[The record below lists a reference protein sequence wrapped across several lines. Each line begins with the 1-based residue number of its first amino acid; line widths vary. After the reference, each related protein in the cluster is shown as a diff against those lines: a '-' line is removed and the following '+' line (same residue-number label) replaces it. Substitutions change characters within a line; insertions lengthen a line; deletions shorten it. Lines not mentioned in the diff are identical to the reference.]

1 MAEQEI
7 DMMAYMGMKKVVLDN
22 EDGGSDNDI
31 VQNNLASGV
40 TYALSTNEFSNRDIT
55 YRDRTGALQ
64 YIEPGDPRYDKAQ
77 KELKP
82 ALKSELALRQ
92 ENHVKG
98 LAEEGKDQSMKAY
111 SDPLP
116 QTDPETYDPY
126 GESLTNLGVDE
137 QRAFERGD
145 ARSQQD
151 YLNKQLEEPLR
162 EMKAAGEALQESV
175 DAQKRFESGETDVK
189 TLQDRLLLGQRQ
201 GALRRK
207 ERELQQIRSG
217 LLVEEYTEDPS
228 RAKQTIGG
236 YLSELTEKR
245 IPKLEKEVSILEATL
260 KDPSM
265 SRAPKNR
272 DVVFSRNMDWS
283 TAGKEELRSPRDKLQ
298 EQLQKKKDELFYA
311 RIDANKYGGQ
321 IGSLP
326 ETVPLEDY
334 EKEEISKLGPYE
346 MRESKVDIDEAR
358 YASQYAPNIEGDPN
372 GLPIQNWWETQEPLS
387 PSDLPQWMDGTAP
400 DPELD
405 ALKGQYGESNVDYAD
420 LPRDYSL
427 PTASDLNQAGDL
439 SPGQTKDDELLKNS
453 LTPSTTGLDTSKQD
467 AAASTTDTG
476 RPSVRTRF

>member
-40 TYALSTNEFSNRDIT
+40 TYALSASEFSNRDIT
-55 YRDRTGALQ
+55 YRDRNGALQ

-77 KELKP
+77 KELTP
-82 ALKSELALRQ
+82 ALKSELAMRQ
-92 ENHVKG
+92 DRHVEG
-98 LAEEGKDQSMKAY
+98 LYKEGKDQSMKAY

-162 EMKAAGEALQESV
+162 EMKDADEALQESV
-175 DAQKRFESGETDVK
+175 DAQKRFEAGETDVK

-236 YLSELTEKR
+236 YLSELTEER
-245 IPKLEKEVSILEATL
+245 IPKLEKEAAILEETL
-260 KDPSM
+260 KEPSIYM
-265 SRAPKNR
+265 PEQAAASGTLPGTRASREAERRRRR
-272 DVVFSRNMDWS
+272 DD
-283 TAGKEELRSPRDKLQ
+283 LQ
-298 EQLQKKKDELFYA
+298 EQLQKKKDELFGA

-358 YASQYAPNIEGDPN
+358 YASQYAPNIEGDPFAG
-372 GLPIQNWWETQEPLS
+372 GLPIQSGDREITGPRYLEDEETGLPDYTFTKPLTDEEHRRIY
-387 PSDLPQWMDGTAP
+387 PEAYQDTQISD
-400 DPELD
+400 E
-405 ALKGQYGESNVDYAD
+405 
-420 LPRDYSL
+420 
-427 PTASDLNQAGDL
+427 
-439 SPGQTKDDELLKNS
+439 DDETLKQN
-453 LTPSTTGLDTSKQD
+453 LGPSTTGLDTGKRD

-476 RPSVRTRF
+476 KPSVLRSTRGY

>member
-7 DMMAYMGMKKVVLDN
+7 DMMAYMGMKKVVVDN

-40 TYALSTNEFSNRDIT
+40 TYALSASEFSNRDIT
-55 YRDRTGALQ
+55 YRDRNGALQ

-82 ALKSELALRQ
+82 ALRSELAYRQ
-92 ENHVKG
+92 DSYLEG
-98 LAEEGKDQSMKAY
+98 LAEKGKDQSMKAY

-260 KDPSM
+260 KEPSIYM
-265 SRAPKNR
+265 PEQAAASGTLPGTRASREAERRRRR
-272 DVVFSRNMDWS
+272 DD
-283 TAGKEELRSPRDKLQ
+283 LQ
-298 EQLQKKKDELFYA
+298 EQLQKKKDELFGA

-326 ETVPLEDY
+326 ETVPLQDY
-334 EKEEISKLGPYE
+334 EKEDISKLGPYE

-387 PSDLPQWMDGTAP
+387 PSDLPRYHGGTAP

-405 ALKGQYGESNVDYAD
+405 ALKGQYGELNVDYAD

-453 LTPSTTGLDTSKQD
+453 LTPSTTVLDTSKQD

-476 RPSVRTRF
+476 RPSIRTRF